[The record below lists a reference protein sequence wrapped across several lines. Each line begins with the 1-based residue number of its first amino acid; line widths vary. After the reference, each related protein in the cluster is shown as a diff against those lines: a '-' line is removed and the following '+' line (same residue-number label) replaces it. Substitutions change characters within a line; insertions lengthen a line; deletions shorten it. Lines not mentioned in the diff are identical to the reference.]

1 MTCCAHMEGVH
12 AGSASHMEHMVE
24 NSRSEKEK
32 SILSPRSEDE
42 MCVFMCVC
50 MLFYGTAGCLLMVR
64 VYKNASECGSRGT
77 LVCEG
82 SDRERV
88 NLLPPCIHV
97 TVSVG
102 EFHGSLS
109 SDLQAPGLQKSII

>member
-42 MCVFMCVC
+42 MCVFTCVC
-50 MLFYGTAGCLLMVR
+50 
-64 VYKNASECGSRGT
+64 VYAILWNSR
-77 LVCEG
+77 
-82 SDRERV
+82 
-88 NLLPPCIHV
+88 
-97 TVSVG
+97 
-102 EFHGSLS
+102 LS
-109 SDLQAPGLQKSII
+109 FNGQGV